1 MAKEKSTYRQ
11 VHQYDKIIKENLE
24 ATLPGLVE
32 KLLHIHVVESK
43 ELPDDI
49 QHTKERQPDVL
60 KKVTDLAG
68 NTYVLH
74 IEFQVSNEPEMVYRM
89 AEYFVMLSRRY
100 KMEVRQYVIYLGSG
114 RPSMATQLR
123 QGATVFQ
130 YQLIN
135 FSAIDYKLLLSAK
148 DPRIKMLAIL
158 GDFKGTSPGQVVKDI
173 AKQGIETSEGEFAGR
188 RHVRQLK
195 ILMTLRNLVGKL
207 VDMDSIAPYMSVERD
222 VFYHW
227 GQKKGLEKGLV
238 KGETKKATRFV
249 KNLLLKTD
257 FSIAKIAELAEVTE
271 YFVRKVKKS
280 LN

>member
-1 MAKEKSTYRQ
+1 
-11 VHQYDKIIKENLE
+11 
-24 ATLPGLVE
+24 
-32 KLLHIHVVESK
+32 
-43 ELPDDI
+43 
-49 QHTKERQPDVL
+49 
-60 KKVTDLAG
+60 VTDLAG

-173 AKQGIETSEGEFAGR
+173 AKQVIETSDGEFAGR

-195 ILMTLRNLVGKL
+195 ILMKLRNLVGKL

-238 KGETKKATRFV
+238 KGETKKATRLV

>member
-1 MAKEKSTYRQ
+1 LDPVAKEKSTYRQ
-11 VHQYDKIIKENLE
+11 VHQYDKIIRENLE
-24 ATLPGLVE
+24 AVLPGLIR
-32 KLLHIHVVESK
+32 KLLGINAVEAE

-60 KKVTDLAG
+60 KKIRDEVGD
-68 NTYVLH
+68 TYVLH

-100 KMEVRQYVIYLGSG
+100 KLEVRQYVIYLGSG
-114 RPSMATQLR
+114 KPSMATQLR
-123 QGATVFQ
+123 QGTTVFQ
-130 YQLIN
+130 FQLIN
-135 FSAIDYKLLLSAK
+135 LSEIDYRSLLKAD
-148 DPRIKMLAIL
+148 DPRFKMLAIL
-158 GDFKGTSPGQVVKDI
+158 GDFKGASPGQVVKDI
-173 AKQGIETSEGEFAGR
+173 AKQVIETSDGDFAGR

-195 ILMTLRNLVGKL
+195 ILMKLRNLVGKL
-207 VDMDSIAPYMSVERD
+207 VDMDSLAPYMSVERD

-227 GQKKGLEKGLV
+227 GQKKGLEKG
-238 KGETKKATRFV
+238 ETKKATRLV

-271 YFVRKVKKS
+271 YFVRKIKKS